1 MGRVSQAGAS
11 FSLLQ
16 RASFRAEA
24 ARPALACYNSRC
36 ANLVDSY
43 PVRVV
48 FVPPLLMVGGWRGVA
63 GEISGEG
70 WQVAAGG
77 QRCLRSDRGAGAA
90 ATGAHQVCAGS
101 GPDTRFVGRDG
112 RLPNL
117 GVQARALTRTLGSA
131 QRPFLWPKYCTLTD
145 FSAIWHHDTMVVAWA
160 MSCMTLF
167 VCHVR
172 MTLFVC
178 AVCGSATVFL
188 ALDCSYRF
196 MSVRCQQDLQS
207 CRHNICV
214 RRMLVFFGFKSQACG
229 GREPRACSAR
239 LMPLLIVFSEEFLT
253 GNPNSDQP

>member
-1 MGRVSQAGAS
+1 MPRLLVLRLPATIAVVPT
-11 FSLLQ
+11 SLI
-16 RASFRAEA
+16 
-24 ARPALACYNSRC
+24 PT
-36 ANLVDSY
+36 

-48 FVPPLLMVGGWRGVA
+48 FIPPLLMVGGWRGLA

-145 FSAIWHHDTMVVAWA
+145 FSAIWHHDTMIVAWGHV
-160 MSCMTLF
+160 MYDLVCVSC
-167 VCHVR
+167 

-188 ALDCSYRF
+188 ALDCSYRLCPCAT
-196 MSVRCQQDLQS
+196 SRI
-207 CRHNICV
+207 CRAAGITFVYGECLFFLASSLK
-214 RRMLVFFGFKSQACG
+214 LVMVANLVHVVQG
-229 GREPRACSAR
+229 
-239 LMPLLIVFSEEFLT
+239 
-253 GNPNSDQP
+253 